1 MSFTETKVGTYGFHE
16 QTLSD
21 RAMPITNTTTRT
33 LLNNELVIFGGVF
46 GNVLATE
53 GIGAA
58 ATGLVNI
65 NSERSIKTNQLA
77 DGADF
82 AVGGTVYIVAGTND
96 APAGLTNSSAGNTAI
111 GIVVE
116 IDPADIQLYVVFR
129 PFSQFTET
137 AGLQAEIDALDA
149 IVALNPIKV
158 AKLVVAVD
166 ASAGLAFANVDT
178 GLAVGDEILNII
190 AHSDGDVVS
199 ATVTLSHGGV
209 GGAAITGA
217 LDIATGDASV
227 QATSVVGGTVTAD
240 GLVAT
245 TNGATAVC
253 TLYVMYIPA

>member
-1 MSFTETKVGTYGFHE
+1 MSFTETTVGTYGFHE

-46 GNVLATE
+46 GNVLAGE
-53 GIGAA
+53 GIGAG

-65 NSERSIKTNQLA
+65 NEDRTIKTNQLA

-96 APAGLTNSSAGNTAI
+96 APAGLTHSSAGNTAI
-111 GIVVE
+111 GIVTE
-116 IDPADIQLYVVFR
+116 IDPADTQLYVVFR
-129 PFSQFTET
+129 PFSQFTEI

-149 IVALNPIKV
+149 IVANNPVKV
-158 AKLVVAVD
+158 AKLVVDVD

-178 GLAVGDEILNII
+178 GLAVGDTILDVI
-190 AHSDGDVVS
+190 AHSDGTVAS
-199 ATVTLSHGGV
+199 ATVTLAHGGV
-209 GGAAITGA
+209 GGADITGA
-217 LDIATGDASV
+217 LDIDTKNTSVHAASV
-227 QATSVVGGTVTAD
+227 IGGVLTAD

-245 TNGATAVC
+245 TNGATDVC